1 MKTAF
6 VIIRVSAED
15 QLRGYGPDTQWQD
28 DIMPMAPV
36 LGLDVSENYR
46 RVLQESAT
54 SWERPLFEAAVR
66 EAMTLHKAGMIQAL
80 LFPRVD
86 RETRFIFG
94 SFPLLTEV
102 VQSGLEVYFARERL
116 FLDPNDPESIERYLN
131 KASQSQAYVQTLKI
145 NTGRGLRARAL
156 RGKIPNGRTGYGFT
170 YVPGKNEGEGIRKVN
185 EAQAKWI
192 RQWVRWILD
201 DSMTLDAITLRM
213 RGLRVPTASGR
224 GIWRSSTIRGI
235 LTNPAIMGKTY
246 SFTYTYEVQE
256 TPVGKRRKLIRT
268 PRDKWVELPAG
279 VTPAIITEDEFNAIQ
294 AKFSRNKYLAPRKSK
309 HQFLLS
315 GHVFCRY
322 DNRRFRGK
330 GQIVPSKS
338 NRHYVYYYHCPGND
352 RIVSPDP
359 CPNRRWNADKLE
371 TLVWRQIETLLS
383 KPEVVLSSL
392 KETQENTSQEVYVRQ
407 ELENIEVGLKTIYK
421 EQENLLRQSL
431 MGFPEEMVVSE
442 NKKYNQERADLLKRK
457 TELEAKIVQ
466 IKQVEANEV
475 SIDRFCEMIKKSFG
489 NLTFEDKRLAFEALG
504 IKVWV
509 KGDEVTIEGAIPIG
523 EECAFDTLTP
533 KSKN

>member
-36 LGLDVSENYR
+36 LGLTVSENYR

-54 SWERPLFEAAVR
+54 GWERPLFEAAVR

-156 RGKIPNGRTGYGFT
+156 KGKIQNGRGGYGFT
-170 YVPGKNEGEGIRKVN
+170 YMPGKNKDEGIRKIN
-185 EAQAKWI
+185 EEQAKWI

-201 DSMTLDAITLRM
+201 DGMTTDAITMRM
-213 RGLRVPTASGR
+213 RALKVPTASGK
-224 GIWRSSTIRGI
+224 GFWRDSTIHGI
-235 LTNPAIMGKTY
+235 LRNPAIMGKTY
-246 SFTYTYEVQE
+246 SYTYTYVERD
-256 TPVGKRRKLIRT
+256 TPAGKKKKLVRT
-268 PRDKWVELPAG
+268 PREKWIELPAG
-279 VTPAIITEDEFNAIQ
+279 VTPAIITEEEFNAVQ
-294 AKFSRNKYLAPRKSK
+294 AKLSRNKYLAPRKAK
-309 HQFLLS
+309 HEFLLS
-315 GHVFCRY
+315 GYVFCRY

-330 GQIVPSKS
+330 GQRVPSKS
-338 NRHYVYYYHCPGND
+338 NPHYVYYYHCPCKD

-371 TLVWRQIETLLS
+371 TLVWRQIETFLS
-383 KPEVVLSSL
+383 KPEVVLSSIE
-392 KETQENTSQEVYVRQ
+392 ETQDNVSQEEYLKQ
-407 ELENIEVGLKTIYK
+407 ELNNVEVALKTICK
-421 EQENLLRQSL
+421 DQENLLRQSL
-431 MGFPEEMVVSE
+431 MGFPEEIVTAE

-457 TELEAKIVQ
+457 AELEANIEG
-466 IKQVEANEV
+466 IKQTKVNVV
-475 SIDRFCEMIKKSFG
+475 SIERFCEMIKKSLG
-489 NLTFEDKRLAFEALG
+489 NLTFEDKRLALDALG

-509 KGDEVTIEGAIPIG
+509 KGDEIVIEGLIPIG
-523 EECAFDTLTP
+523 EECAFDSVT
-533 KSKN
+533 SRYSE